1 MYVKIVGR
9 LLKFTQLSKI
19 IDNIKFCLRGKSGPK
34 KARAGSDT
42 SIHVGVKNWVVGDAA
57 NNPPSLP

>member
-1 MYVKIVGR
+1 M
-9 LLKFTQLSKI
+9 LKFTQLSKI
-19 IDNIKFCLRGKSGPK
+19 IGNIKNCLREKSGPK